1 MAIAKWML
9 AGGVLLVVC
18 AIAAVLAFGAPP
30 AWLTLLLGAMVL
42 ALLYIAVRF
51 NSRYDP
57 LDQRFGSC
65 IPPPPG
71 WREPRG
77 DA

>member
-1 MAIAKWML
+1 MPWKWVL
-9 AGGVLLVVC
+9 TACVLL
-18 AIAAVLAFGAPP
+18 AAGVAAAMMVFGPPP
-30 AWLTLLLGAMVL
+30 AWLTLLLGTIAL
-42 ALLYIAVRF
+42 ASLYIVARL

-57 LDQRFGSC
+57 LDSRFGSC

-71 WREPRG
+71 WNKPRG

>member
-1 MAIAKWML
+1 
-9 AGGVLLVVC
+9 
-18 AIAAVLAFGAPP
+18 
-30 AWLTLLLGAMVL
+30 
-42 ALLYIAVRF
+42 LLYIVVRF

-57 LDQRFGSC
+57 LDARFGSC

-71 WREPRG
+71 WKEPRG

>member
-1 MAIAKWML
+1 MHWKWML
-9 AGGVLLVVC
+9 AGGVLLVAV
-18 AIAAVLAFGAPP
+18 ATGAVLAFGAPP
-30 AWLTLLLGAMVL
+30 AWLTLLLGTI
-42 ALLYIAVRF
+42 ALTSLYIVARF

-57 LDQRFGSC
+57 LDPRFGSC

-71 WREPRG
+71 WQKPRG

>member
-1 MAIAKWML
+1 MQLKWTL
-9 AGGVLLVVC
+9 AGGVLLV
-18 AIAAVLAFGAPP
+18 AGSAAALLTFGAPP
-30 AWLTLLLGAMVL
+30 GWLTLLLGTVAL
-42 ALLYIAVRF
+42 ALLYIVVRF

-57 LDQRFGSC
+57 LDARFGSC

-71 WREPRG
+71 WKEPRG